1 MSPDGNT
8 DDLHQ
13 ANDTTSKRA
22 SNDSGTAYQRSSH
35 RHRTP
40 TGIPRSRNSSQS
52 GRRDSSAHDSH
63 GREIGPPT
71 AARDS
76 GDISH
81 HNTRKGDGA
90 GKFYSSPDPEDDD
103 DNWIHRDKLA
113 RIESEE
119 LQQAAMR
126 IQRQVRAGS
135 KSSSLRGRSHDS
147 HSNSV
152 NGTVTTPP
160 TEYTEPW
167 PSLQRQQLDSP
178 IPLEDVEQ
186 DAPTEAE
193 RMNWD
198 LRRPEEIAAESLDE
212 NSASKLYK
220 SPGLKKS
227 SSRIPV
233 LTTSPHPISP
243 DQVER
248 EFPII
253 QRARTR
259 TLGSGDEGSVSRRAS
274 ESVVDNPEASSSLPA
289 EATSTPP
296 LSSSRP
302 GSRAGPQSQQQS
314 QQQSQAQ
321 SSPAKKTPAKSTPS
335 STGRKT
341 SAQHRKTSATQ
352 KPRAPSGSN
361 AAKDRPATRSGENRP
376 TTAVN
381 RPEGDPPWLAT
392 MYKPD
397 PRLPPDQQML
407 PTHAK
412 RMQQEQWEREG
423 KTPSAYDREFAPLAV
438 RPDDDQPRA
447 SPEPAKAEPEPQE
460 HQQQQ
465 QQEQEQETTPAA
477 DQQAWPLKSPKSP
490 EPTNRPGTS
499 GTNYSTMPKVQTGP
513 PVGLLVPQK
522 AQPPPAAVPEPVKEE
537 KGCGCCIVM

>member
-1 MSPDGNT
+1 MR
-8 DDLHQ
+8 Q
-13 ANDTTSKRA
+13 ANDATSKRA
-22 SNDSGTAYQRSSH
+22 SNDSATAYQRPSH

-40 TGIPRSRNSSQS
+40 NGMPRSRNSSQS
-52 GRRDSSAHDSH
+52 GRRDSSA
-63 GREIGPPT
+63 GREIGPST

-76 GDISH
+76 GDISYH
-81 HNTRKGDGA
+81 STQARKGDGT
-90 GKFYSSPDPEDDD
+90 GKIYSPDPEDDD

-147 HSNSV
+147 QSNSV
-152 NGTVTTPP
+152 NGTITTPP

-167 PSLQRQQLDSP
+167 PVLQRQQLDSP

-212 NSASKLYK
+212 SGASKLYK

-259 TLGSGDEGSVSRRAS
+259 TLGSGDEGSVSRGAS
-274 ESVVDNPEASSSLPA
+274 ESVVDNPEASSLPA
-289 EATSTPP
+289 ETSTPP

-302 GSRAGPQSQQQS
+302 GSRAGAQS
-314 QQQSQAQ
+314 QQSQAQ

-341 SAQHRKTSATQ
+341 SATQGNRKTSATQ

-361 AAKDRPATRSGENRP
+361 AAKDRPTTRSGETRP

-447 SPEPAKAEPEPQE
+447 NPEPAKAEPEPQQE
-460 HQQQQ
+460 ERQQD
-465 QQEQEQETTPAA
+465 ETTAAAA
-477 DQQAWPLKSPKSP
+477 DQQSWPLKSPKSP

-499 GTNYSTMPKVQTGP
+499 GTNYSTMPKVQTTP
-513 PVGLLVPQK
+513 PVGLPVPQK
-522 AQPPPAAVPEPVKEE
+522 AQPPPAAVPEPAKEE
-537 KGCGCCIVM
+537 GCGCCIMM

>member
-1 MSPDGNT
+1 MAGTTAAVYSGDALTSPPNGNASW
-8 DDLHQ
+8 DYAVPVGPE

-243 DQVER
+243 DQVE
-248 EFPII
+248 P
-253 QRARTR
+253 
-259 TLGSGDEGSVSRRAS
+259 
-274 ESVVDNPEASSSLPA
+274 SSSLPA